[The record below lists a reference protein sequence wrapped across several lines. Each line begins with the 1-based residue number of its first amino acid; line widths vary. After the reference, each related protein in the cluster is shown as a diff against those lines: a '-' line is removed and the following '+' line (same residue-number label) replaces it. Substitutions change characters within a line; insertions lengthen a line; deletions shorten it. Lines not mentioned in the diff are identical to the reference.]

1 MCKNMKSLHVIKK
14 KPWLISLICALFML
28 YPNIAWFLCDLSFVP
43 QEDRIWFYVYFIFR
57 ALWFWGL
64 IWLLIWLN
72 LNRIRTKNVIKRMF
86 WNLLMSMGGF
96 VVFELVT
103 IAYHYDT
110 FISILIFQFIIIGLL
125 TSMIGY
131 IYLLMID
138 QHEKERE
145 IERLQIESL
154 QSRCDAL
161 MNQIN
166 PHFFFN
172 SLNGISSLIRK
183 EEDDEKV
190 LEYVSKL
197 SDVFRYILQ
206 SDRKGLVTLDEEL
219 KFAEAFSHVMEV
231 RFANK
236 LTFEVD
242 VPESK
247 RNLTLPVLSLI
258 PLLENVTV
266 HNIIDSEHQM
276 NVRIYLNSSSELVVS
291 NPVYPKLTEPDTNGI
306 GLKNLQS
313 RFELLTGKEIKIK
326 TDGNMFEVRLPL
338 K

>member
-1 MCKNMKSLHVIKK
+1 MKSLHVIKK

-110 FISILIFQFIIIGLL
+110 FISILIFQFIVIGLL

-242 VPESK
+242 VPEGK

-326 TDGNMFEVRLPL
+326 TDGSMFEVRLPL

>member
-1 MCKNMKSLHVIKK
+1 MKSLHIIKK

-183 EEDDEKV
+183 EEDDGKV

-236 LTFEVD
+236 LTFDVD
-242 VPESK
+242 VPEGK

-326 TDGNMFEVRLPL
+326 TDGSLFEVRLPL
-338 K
+338 KY

>member
-1 MCKNMKSLHVIKK
+1 MKSLHVIKK

-103 IAYHYDT
+103 ITYHYDT
-110 FISILIFQFIIIGLL
+110 FISILIFQFIVIGLL

-242 VPESK
+242 VPEGK

-326 TDGNMFEVRLPL
+326 TDGSMFEVRLPL

>member
-1 MCKNMKSLHVIKK
+1 MKSLHVIKK

-110 FISILIFQFIIIGLL
+110 FISILIFQFIVIGLL

-236 LTFEVD
+236 LTFDVD
-242 VPESK
+242 VPEGK

-326 TDGNMFEVRLPL
+326 TDGSMFEVRLPL

>member
-1 MCKNMKSLHVIKK
+1 MKSLHVIKK

-103 IAYHYDT
+103 ITYHYDT
-110 FISILIFQFIIIGLL
+110 FISILIFQFIVIGLL

-183 EEDDEKV
+183 EEEDGKV

-236 LTFEVD
+236 LTFDVD
-242 VPESK
+242 VPEGK

-326 TDGNMFEVRLPL
+326 TEGSMFEVRLPL

>member
-1 MCKNMKSLHVIKK
+1 MKE

-28 YPNIAWFLCDLSFVP
+28 YPNIAWFLCDLSLVP
-43 QEDRIWFYVYFIFR
+43 QEDRIWFYVYFVFR
-57 ALWFWGL
+57 ALWFWSL

-110 FISILIFQFIIIGLL
+110 FISILIFQFIVIGLL

-236 LTFEVD
+236 LTFDVD
-242 VPESK
+242 VPEGK

-326 TDGNMFEVRLPL
+326 TDGSMFEVRLPL

>member
-43 QEDRIWFYVYFIFR
+43 HEDRIWFYVYFVFR

-326 TDGNMFEVRLPL
+326 TDGSMFEVRLPL

>member
-1 MCKNMKSLHVIKK
+1 MKSLHVIKK

-236 LTFEVD
+236 LTFDVD
-242 VPESK
+242 VPEGK

-326 TDGNMFEVRLPL
+326 TDGSLFEVRLPL

>member
-1 MCKNMKSLHVIKK
+1 MKSLHIIKK

-110 FISILIFQFIIIGLL
+110 FISILIFQFIVIGLL

-236 LTFEVD
+236 LTFDVD
-242 VPESK
+242 VPEGK
-247 RNLTLPVLSLI
+247 RDLTLPVLSLI

-313 RFELLTGKEIKIK
+313 RFELLTGKDIKIK
-326 TDGNMFEVRLPL
+326 TDGSMFEVRLPL

>member
-1 MCKNMKSLHVIKK
+1 MKSLHVIKK

-110 FISILIFQFIIIGLL
+110 FISILIFQFIVIGLL

-145 IERLQIESL
+145 IERLQIERL

-242 VPESK
+242 VPEGK

-326 TDGNMFEVRLPL
+326 TDGSMFEVRLPL

>member
-1 MCKNMKSLHVIKK
+1 MKSLHVIKK

-57 ALWFWGL
+57 ALWFWAL

-110 FISILIFQFIIIGLL
+110 FISILIFQFIVIGLL

-236 LTFEVD
+236 LTFDVD
-242 VPESK
+242 VPEGK

-326 TDGNMFEVRLPL
+326 TDGSMFEVRLPL

>member
-1 MCKNMKSLHVIKK
+1 MCKNMKSLQVIKK

-43 QEDRIWFYVYFIFR
+43 QEDRVWFYVYFIFR

-72 LNRIRTKNVIKRMF
+72 LNRIRTKNVVKRMC

-96 VVFELVT
+96 IVFELVT

-110 FISILIFQFIIIGLL
+110 FISILIFQFIVIGLL

-183 EEDDEKV
+183 EEDDGKV

-247 RNLTLPVLSLI
+247 RILTLPVLSLI

-326 TDGNMFEVRLPL
+326 TDGSMFEVRLPL

>member
-1 MCKNMKSLHVIKK
+1 MKSLHVIKK

-103 IAYHYDT
+103 ITYHYDT
-110 FISILIFQFIIIGLL
+110 FISILIFQFIVIGLL

-183 EEDDEKV
+183 EEEDGKV

-236 LTFEVD
+236 LTFDVD
-242 VPESK
+242 VPEGK

-326 TDGNMFEVRLPL
+326 TDGSMFEVRLPL

>member
-1 MCKNMKSLHVIKK
+1 MKSLHVIKK

-43 QEDRIWFYVYFIFR
+43 QEDRIWFYVYFVFR

-103 IAYHYDT
+103 ITYHYDT
-110 FISILIFQFIIIGLL
+110 FISILIFQFIVIGLL

-183 EEDDEKV
+183 EEEDGKV

-236 LTFEVD
+236 LTFDVD
-242 VPESK
+242 VPEGK

-326 TDGNMFEVRLPL
+326 TDGSMFEVRLPL

>member
-1 MCKNMKSLHVIKK
+1 MKSLHVIKK
-14 KPWLISLICALFML
+14 KPWLVSLICALFML

-110 FISILIFQFIIIGLL
+110 FISILIFQFIVIGLL

-236 LTFEVD
+236 LTFDVD
-242 VPESK
+242 VPEGK

-326 TDGNMFEVRLPL
+326 TDGSMFEVRLPL

>member
-1 MCKNMKSLHVIKK
+1 MCKNMKSLQVIKK

-43 QEDRIWFYVYFIFR
+43 QEDRVWFYVYFIFR

-72 LNRIRTKNVIKRMF
+72 LNRIRTKNVVKRMC

-96 VVFELVT
+96 IVFELVT

-110 FISILIFQFIIIGLL
+110 FISILIFQFIVIGLL

-242 VPESK
+242 VPEGK

-326 TDGNMFEVRLPL
+326 TDGSMFEVRLPL

>member
-1 MCKNMKSLHVIKK
+1 MKSLHVIKK

-28 YPNIAWFLCDLSFVP
+28 YPNITWFLCDLSFVP
-43 QEDRIWFYVYFIFR
+43 QEDRIWFYVYFVFR

-103 IAYHYDT
+103 ITYHYDT
-110 FISILIFQFIIIGLL
+110 FISILIFQFIVIGLL

-183 EEDDEKV
+183 EEEDGKV

-236 LTFEVD
+236 LTFDVD
-242 VPESK
+242 VPEGK

-326 TDGNMFEVRLPL
+326 TDGSMFEVRLPL

>member
-1 MCKNMKSLHVIKK
+1 MKSLHVIKK

-103 IAYHYDT
+103 ITYHYDT
-110 FISILIFQFIIIGLL
+110 FISILIFQFIVIGLL

-183 EEDDEKV
+183 EEEDGKV

-206 SDRKGLVTLDEEL
+206 SDKKGLVTLDEEL

-236 LTFEVD
+236 LTFDVD
-242 VPESK
+242 VPEGK

-276 NVRIYLNSSSELVVS
+276 NVRIYLNNSSELVVS

-326 TDGNMFEVRLPL
+326 TDGSLFEVRLPL
-338 K
+338 KY

>member
-1 MCKNMKSLHVIKK
+1 MCKNMKSLQVIKK

-110 FISILIFQFIIIGLL
+110 FISILIFQFIVIGLL

-236 LTFEVD
+236 LTFDVD
-242 VPESK
+242 VPEGK

-326 TDGNMFEVRLPL
+326 TDGSMFEVRLPL

>member
-1 MCKNMKSLHVIKK
+1 MKSLHVIKK

-242 VPESK
+242 VPEGK

-326 TDGNMFEVRLPL
+326 TDGSLFEVRLPL

>member
-1 MCKNMKSLHVIKK
+1 MKSLHVIKK

-43 QEDRIWFYVYFIFR
+43 QENRIWFYVYFVFR

-103 IAYHYDT
+103 ITYHYDT
-110 FISILIFQFIIIGLL
+110 FISILIFQFIVIGLL

-183 EEDDEKV
+183 EEEDEKV

-236 LTFEVD
+236 LTFDVD
-242 VPESK
+242 VPEGK

-313 RFELLTGKEIKIK
+313 RFELQTGKEIKIK
-326 TDGNMFEVRLPL
+326 TDGSMFEVRLPL

>member
-1 MCKNMKSLHVIKK
+1 MKSLHVIKK

-242 VPESK
+242 VPEGK

-326 TDGNMFEVRLPL
+326 TDGSMFEVRLPL

>member
-1 MCKNMKSLHVIKK
+1 MKSLQVIKK

-64 IWLLIWLN
+64 IWLLIWIN

-110 FISILIFQFIIIGLL
+110 FISILIFQFIVIGLL

-236 LTFEVD
+236 LTFDVD
-242 VPESK
+242 VPEGK

-326 TDGNMFEVRLPL
+326 TDGSMFEVRLPL

>member
-1 MCKNMKSLHVIKK
+1 MKSLHIIKK

-110 FISILIFQFIIIGLL
+110 FISILIFQFIVIGLL

-236 LTFEVD
+236 LTFDVD
-242 VPESK
+242 VPEGK

-326 TDGNMFEVRLPL
+326 TDGSMFEVRLPL

>member
-1 MCKNMKSLHVIKK
+1 MKSLHVIKK

-103 IAYHYDT
+103 ITYHYDT
-110 FISILIFQFIIIGLL
+110 FISILIFQFIVIGLL

-183 EEDDEKV
+183 EEEEGKV

-236 LTFEVD
+236 LTFDVD
-242 VPESK
+242 VPEGK

-276 NVRIYLNSSSELVVS
+276 NVRIYLNSNSELVVS

-326 TDGNMFEVRLPL
+326 TDGSMFEVRLPL

>member
-1 MCKNMKSLHVIKK
+1 MCKNMKSLQVIKK

-43 QEDRIWFYVYFIFR
+43 QEDRVWFYVYFIFR

-72 LNRIRTKNVIKRMF
+72 LNRIRTKNVVKRMC

-96 VVFELVT
+96 IVFELVT

-110 FISILIFQFIIIGLL
+110 FISILIFQFIVIGLL

-183 EEDDEKV
+183 EEDDGKV

-242 VPESK
+242 VPEGK

-326 TDGNMFEVRLPL
+326 TDGSMFEVRLPL

>member
-1 MCKNMKSLHVIKK
+1 MKSLHVIKK

-43 QEDRIWFYVYFIFR
+43 QEDRIWFYVYFVFR

-103 IAYHYDT
+103 ITYHYDT
-110 FISILIFQFIIIGLL
+110 FISILIFQFIVIGLL

-183 EEDDEKV
+183 EEEEGKV

-236 LTFEVD
+236 LTFDVD
-242 VPESK
+242 VPEGK

-276 NVRIYLNSSSELVVS
+276 NVRIYLNSNSELVVS

-326 TDGNMFEVRLPL
+326 TDGSMFEVRLPL

>member
-1 MCKNMKSLHVIKK
+1 MKSLHVIKK

-43 QEDRIWFYVYFIFR
+43 QEDRIWFYVYFVFR

-103 IAYHYDT
+103 ITYHYDT
-110 FISILIFQFIIIGLL
+110 FISILIFQFIVIGLL

-183 EEDDEKV
+183 EEEDGKV

-206 SDRKGLVTLDEEL
+206 SDKKGLVTLDEEL

-236 LTFEVD
+236 LTFDVD
-242 VPESK
+242 VPEGK

-276 NVRIYLNSSSELVVS
+276 NVRIYLNNSSELVVS

-326 TDGNMFEVRLPL
+326 TDGSLFEVRLPL
-338 K
+338 KY

>member
-86 WNLLMSMGGF
+86 WNLLTSMGGF

-154 QSRCDAL
+154 QSRYDAL

-266 HNIIDSEHQM
+266 HNIIDSEHHM

-291 NPVYPKLTEPDTNGI
+291 NPVYHKLTEPDTNGI

-326 TDGNMFEVRLPL
+326 TDGSMFEVRLPL

>member
-1 MCKNMKSLHVIKK
+1 MKSLHVIKK
-14 KPWLISLICALFML
+14 KPWLVSLICALFML

-96 VVFELVT
+96 VVFQLVT

-110 FISILIFQFIIIGLL
+110 FISILIFQFIVIGLL

-236 LTFEVD
+236 LTFDVD
-242 VPESK
+242 VPEGK

-326 TDGNMFEVRLPL
+326 TDGSMFEVRLPL

>member
-154 QSRCDAL
+154 QSRYDAL

-326 TDGNMFEVRLPL
+326 TDGSMFEVRLPL

>member
-1 MCKNMKSLHVIKK
+1 MKSLHVIKK

-96 VVFELVT
+96 VVFQLVT

-110 FISILIFQFIIIGLL
+110 FISILIFQFIVIGLL

-236 LTFEVD
+236 LTFDVD
-242 VPESK
+242 VPEGK

-326 TDGNMFEVRLPL
+326 TDGSMFEVRLPL

>member
-1 MCKNMKSLHVIKK
+1 MKSLHVIKK

-103 IAYHYDT
+103 ITYHYDT
-110 FISILIFQFIIIGLL
+110 FISILIFQFIVIGLL

-183 EEDDEKV
+183 EEDDGKV

-242 VPESK
+242 VPEGK

-266 HNIIDSEHQM
+266 HNIIDSEYQM

-326 TDGNMFEVRLPL
+326 TDGSMFEVRLPL